1 MEKRDRIFG
10 VTTKEL
16 VPYLEKVRWLKGDR
30 PAYRHEKYVAKALKS
45 LTIPPDTAIVFTT
58 EKRHP
63 FSMAEIAQGEEE
75 IKGKKQVIYGIFIHE
90 FSVGYLEAIY
100 RQLLAFIP
108 YLEKKDMENV
118 VVAFIQ
124 KVLLHELGHRAYWR
138 GMPLKS
144 SSGISDADEY
154 AEIYAYENLA
164 ALYDEEFLKDF
175 LIFNYAVAQDY
186 MCNS

>member
-1 MEKRDRIFG
+1 MEKIDKIFG

-16 VPYLEKVRWLKGDR
+16 VPYLGKVRWLKGNR

-45 LTIPPDTAIVFTT
+45 LAIPPDTAIVFTT

-100 RQLLAFIP
+100 RQLLALIP
-108 YLEKKDMENV
+108 YLEGKNMENMI
-118 VVAFIQ
+118 VAFIQ
-124 KVLLHELGHRAYWR
+124 KILLHELGHRAYWR
-138 GMPLKS
+138 DIHLKS

-154 AEIYAYENLA
+154 AEIYAYEKLGE
-164 ALYDEEFLKDF
+164 LYDEDLLKEF
-175 LIFNYAVAQDY
+175 LIFNYAVAHRI
-186 MCNS
+186 S